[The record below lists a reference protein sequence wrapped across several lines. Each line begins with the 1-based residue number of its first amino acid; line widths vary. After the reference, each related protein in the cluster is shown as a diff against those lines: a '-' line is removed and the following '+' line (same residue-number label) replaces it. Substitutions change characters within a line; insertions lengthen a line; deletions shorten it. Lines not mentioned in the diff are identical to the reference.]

1 MLRKICTVLLSGVIL
16 VSLCSCG
23 KKDTDKK
30 TDDSKKMTIHVFC
43 ENNNCDDLLKH
54 LNTIDKSLKIESHDI
69 ADKENK
75 ELMEKVLKYFKYDT
89 KELETPLTIINSKVI
104 LGFDKDTKDE
114 LTETI
119 KDEADKKYYSIVE
132 KLEKGDSIADI
143 ESSIKDDEK
152 DDDDK
157 KPAEEQKPSSNP
169 SKPEETSS
177 IKYTVKKGDYLS
189 RIARL
194 YKTTWKKIYDDNK
207 SIIGNNPNLI
217 KPGQVLTLNNVSVI
231 EYTVKK
237 GDYLSKIASSYNTT
251 WRKIYDDNKSIIGN
265 NPNLIKPGQVLVINN

>member
-16 VSLCSCG
+16 FGLCSCG
-23 KKDTDKK
+23 KEDTDKRA
-30 TDDSKKMTIHVFC
+30 DDSKKMTIHVFC
-43 ENNNCDDLLKH
+43 ENNSCDDLLKH

-69 ADKENK
+69 AEKENK

-104 LGFDKDTKDE
+104 LGFDKDIKDE

-119 KDEADKKYYSIVE
+119 KEEADKKYYSIVE

-143 ESSIKDDEK
+143 ESSIKDDE
-152 DDDDK
+152 DK
-157 KPAEEQKPSSNP
+157 KPVDEQKPSSNP
-169 SKPEETSS
+169 SKPEKTNS

-217 KPGQVLTLNNVSVI
+217 KPGQVLIINNVGII

-237 GDYLSKIASSYNTT
+237 GDYLCKIASSYNTT
-251 WRKIYDDNKSIIGN
+251 WKKIYDDNKSIIGN
-265 NPNLIKPGQVLVINN
+265 NPNLIKPGQVLIINN